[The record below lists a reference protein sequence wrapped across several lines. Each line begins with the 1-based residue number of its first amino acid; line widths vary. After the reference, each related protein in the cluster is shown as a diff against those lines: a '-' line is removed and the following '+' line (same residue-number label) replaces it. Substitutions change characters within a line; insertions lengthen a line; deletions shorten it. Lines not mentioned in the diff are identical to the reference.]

1 MDDEELLQLLLQQQQ
16 GTDTVDNKEG
26 AHQQRWKNLLQE
38 QQIPTLS
45 RDSFTWTIDADG
57 DQQEKELQ
65 LKFDRSDG
73 LVLLTATYR
82 PQRTDKTPESKPIG
96 FFQVKKPELFYVWH
110 EISSN
115 GMEPYQLFF
124 SLDSFE
130 RAFLDGYAKLPLHIR
145 AALIKEIN
153 ENRHENL
160 FEEVVDHFESDDQ
173 YIVGHDNH
181 WSKEL
186 ITPLN
191 LAKASEQDV
200 LEIKPVKTGDTITYV
215 FSKDEKVIG
224 SFSVLNEESQEPLLT
239 KGNYS
244 KKDKDGKIDPVAEKE
259 AEAAD
264 LKFGTFTIPVKA
276 GDGNHSGDHDYQLLF
291 VPGEHP
297 QTAKVYVSADGR
309 LSWPGAFTIPMPYS
323 NQRDIAYTP
332 VVASDHLDIYFH
344 PPGLLPVISNT
355 KPDLSLRIQKMSSD
369 LEQFQEY
376 VYIEKHRVEA
386 LHIYTKAGHRTYPL
400 YYRNGMLQTRKANPT
415 DDAFQKAAVKH
426 ARKNLTTPTNEQSL
440 KQTKEAL
447 AMQEEAMVQQ
457 IWLNQM
463 PSFKLA
469 EYTYVDLDK
478 DPKEYYQQYLSTM
491 VLLRTVA
498 PLLSTIKETKALPT
512 DPFDVFQLKMAAEQV
527 NTLSTWIDQA
537 HTALISPEIRDK
549 VPNMRNVK
557 LGKPLHEVLD
567 SEDVTALAGLNIDAI
582 AEGYRSSMLYIGK
595 QWMKRALK
603 PDENRKV
610 KDAQKKGIDEIG
622 NRRKNFH
629 DFAKEKGL
637 AENQEIIKV
646 PAFFY
651 LKTDWYAK
659 EREKMSKPAQQY
671 LDTHQT
677 PALEVPIHVYKQVNK
692 NDNTCT
698 WHVVSTFSRTM
709 DTHYYKSLELKTAE
723 DQKTYAD
730 FPPIAL
736 FELLNNDDH
745 LPPGWLIYNL
755 PDGSQATP
763 IEITT
768 HVDAED
774 IAMWVGLILL
784 AAGVIFF
791 TGGWGSAL
799 VVGGLE
805 FSAASAAF
813 TLATLAGGTGA
824 ALMLHRK
831 GENGTLTQ
839 EEKVFAWLDIASAL
853 LAGPLFLAGA
863 AVKGARA
870 TQMLHN
876 AANYNNITQSFQRMG
891 GVYCATIKLGDLAID
906 STVMIMLAPKALEQ
920 ISDIMAGP
928 GSTGEKTVALAKVLP
943 LLALQYGLFLG
954 TFKGRAK
961 EIGNDASPAFKKI
974 KEMLPKALGGG
985 NKNIDSKAVIDPT
998 LKVDQTS
1005 APEIQALKKA
1015 GWDTEALNAVY
1026 SRAGEKRF
1034 LKRMDAFNQVDAQ
1047 ELKVLKKLYPEE
1059 DLLYALYTHG
1069 SLKKARQALDA
1080 HFGYANSE
1088 SLLQKLR
1095 AGEGVGYSQ
1104 DVAPKKKIFDQK
1116 VKDEATAKK
1125 TYDDQTEVTDK
1136 ALISEG
1142 EMAKAF
1148 EQAEAVLSQAQTRK
1162 TTFENL
1168 KKGEEEKIS
1177 RLATEGDALRKGN
1190 ADLQGKNT
1198 ETLQQDLKKWQDELG
1213 EKQREVAKQKKELE
1227 IEKDVFKNYKKEFN
1241 DKYQDFEKTVEAKK
1255 LKKISKEQGKFAKKM
1270 RDKKGRFKNSL
1281 RLKKKYAKTVKR
1293 LEREAQNALDRFRYD
1308 KRTKKKFDNYVAYQ
1322 EKVFA
1327 KKAGEIKQ
1335 LEDVIIPGLKKNLA
1349 GGKSLVATN
1358 QRLAK
1363 HQESLAT
1370 YKGEL
1375 QGSKTDVKNAELA
1388 LQQAKKDWQ
1397 LAQDNLKTAQV
1408 LKGRHEKAWKQAQL
1422 DRVNAETLYKMRIR
1436 QYRQLKTAANQA
1448 SKKVAR
1454 RRWLMEGIKQR
1465 YHWQYQL
1472 AVLLR
1477 QGLAKPPLRY
1487 GQPGYLDQW
1496 KGIWSIAKTLVGMVP
1511 GQVGDYP
1518 LEVQA
1523 TIKAYK
1529 KELDA
1534 TLLLARQGLA
1544 AYFREYTVELTQK
1557 AATPAEA
1564 FAIVAQHL
1572 QSLEKVTDDFPKD
1585 ALQTLVSQLIALQ
1598 KDIVEAEKALL
1609 TPKK

>member
-1 MDDEELLQLLLQQQQ
+1 MDDEELLLLLQQQQ

-26 AHQQRWKNLLQE
+26 SYQQRWQNLLKEQE
-38 QQIPTLS
+38 TIPTLS

-65 LKFDRSDG
+65 LKFERSDG

-82 PQRTDKTPESKPIG
+82 PNRTDKTPESKPIG

-110 EISSN
+110 EITSN
-115 GMEPYQLFF
+115 GLEPYQLFF
-124 SLDSFE
+124 SLNSFE
-130 RAFLDGYAKLPLHIR
+130 RAFLVDYTKLPLHIR
-145 AALIKEIN
+145 AALIKEIK

-160 FEEVVDHFESDDQ
+160 FEQVDQFEDGPQ
-173 YIVGHDNH
+173 YITGHPRS
-181 WSKEL
+181 WSDKL

-191 LAKASEQDV
+191 VSDPSEQEV
-200 LEIKPVKTGDTITYV
+200 LEIKPVKTGENITYV

-224 SFSVLNEESQEPLLT
+224 TFSVTNEENQQPLLT

-244 KKDKDGKIDPVAEKE
+244 KKDQEGNIDPKAEKE

-276 GDGNHSGDHDYQLLF
+276 GEGNYAGDHEYTLLF
-291 VPGEHP
+291 VPGKHP

-309 LSWPGAFTIPMPYS
+309 LSWPGAFTIEMPYS
-323 NQRDIAYTP
+323 NQRDIAHTQIAHP
-332 VVASDHLDIYFH
+332 DHLDIYFH
-344 PPGLLPVISNT
+344 PPGLLPVVSNT
-355 KPDLSLRIQKMSSD
+355 KPDLSLRIQRMNSG
-369 LEQFQEY
+369 LEQIDEY
-376 VYIEKHRVEA
+376 AYLERHRMEV
-386 LHIYTKAGHRTYPL
+386 LHIYTKRGKHREFQLFYQ
-400 YYRNGMLQTRKANPT
+400 NGLLQTRKSNPT

-426 ARKNLTTPTNEQSL
+426 ARKNLTTPSNGQSL
-440 KQTKEAL
+440 KQTKEAMAL
-447 AMQEEAMVQQ
+447 EEEAMVQQ
-457 IWLNQM
+457 IWLSQM

-478 DPKEYYQQYLSTM
+478 DPKEYYRQYLSTM

-498 PLLSTIKETKALPT
+498 PLLNTIKETKALPT

-527 NTLSTWIDQA
+527 NTLGTWIDQA
-537 HTALISPEIRDK
+537 HTALILPEIRDK

-567 SEDVTALAGLNIDAI
+567 SEDVTALAKLDIDAI

-595 QWMKRALK
+595 QWMKKALK
-603 PDENRKV
+603 PNENRKV

-622 NRRKNFH
+622 NRRQNFH
-629 DFAKEKGL
+629 EFAKEKGL
-637 AENQEIIKV
+637 KENQEIIKV

-709 DTHYYKSLELKTAE
+709 DTHYHQSLELKTPE
-723 DQKTYAD
+723 DQKAYAD

-736 FELLNNDDH
+736 FELLNDDDH

-768 HVDAED
+768 HIDPED
-774 IAMWVGLILL
+774 IAMWVGLALL

-791 TGGWGSAL
+791 TAGWGSAL

-805 FSAASAAF
+805 FSAASGLF

-853 LAGPLFLAGA
+853 LAGPLFLAGT

-876 AANYNNITQSFQRMG
+876 AANYNNITQSFQRVG
-891 GVYCATIKLGDLAID
+891 GLYCATIKLGDLAID

-943 LLALQYGLFLG
+943 LLALQYGLFIG
-954 TFKGRAK
+954 TLKGRFK
-961 EIGNDASPAFKKI
+961 EIGSDASPAFKKI
-974 KEMLPKALGGG
+974 KKMLSRALGKG
-985 NKNIDSKAVIDPT
+985 NKNIDSKAVIGPT

-1005 APEIQALKKA
+1005 APEIQALKKV

-1026 SRAGEKRF
+1026 SRTGEKRF
-1034 LKRMDAFNQVDAQ
+1034 LKRIGAFNQVDAK

-1069 SLKKARQALDA
+1069 SLQKARQALDA
-1080 HFGYANSE
+1080 HFGYTNSE
-1088 SLLQKLR
+1088 SLLRKMR
-1095 AGEGVGYSQ
+1095 AGDDLEYKTE
-1104 DVAPKKKIFDQK
+1104 VAPHKKVFDQK
-1116 VKDEATAKK
+1116 VKDETTAKK
-1125 TYDDQTEVTDK
+1125 TYDDQTDLTDK

-1168 KKGEEEKIS
+1168 KKGEEDKIS
-1177 RLATEGDALRKGN
+1177 RLATEGDTLRKGN

-1213 EKQREVAKQKKELE
+1213 EKQRELEGKQKKLVL
-1227 IEKDVFKNYKKEFN
+1227 EKDVFSKEKDEFN
-1241 DKYQDFEKTVEAKK
+1241 DLYKTFEQTVEAKK
-1255 LKKISKEQGKFAKKM
+1255 LKKISKEQAKFAKKM
-1270 RDKKGRFKNSL
+1270 RDKKGRVKNSL

-1293 LEREAQNALDRFRYD
+1293 LEREAQNALDRFRHNR
-1308 KRTKKKFDNYVAYQ
+1308 RTKKKFDNYVAYRKA
-1322 EKVFA
+1322 EFA
-1327 KKAGEIKQ
+1327 KKAGEIDDITARIQ
-1335 LEDVIIPGLKKNLA
+1335 LLKSNLKN
-1349 GGKSLVATN
+1349 GKKLVTTN

-1363 HQESLAT
+1363 HQESLAGF
-1370 YKGEL
+1370 KDQL
-1375 QGSKTDVKNAELA
+1375 QGSKTDVKNAELS

-1397 LAQDNLKTAQV
+1397 LAQDNLKAAQA

-1422 DRVNAETLYKMRIR
+1422 DRVNAETVYKMRIR

-1448 SKKVAR
+1448 SKEGAS

-1487 GQPGYLDQW
+1487 GQAGYLDQW

-1518 LEVQA
+1518 MEVQA